1 MDYYV
6 NQGVEKQMPKEDAP
20 ERVLILIVS
29 NIGEGAWLV
38 SCPNSGST
46 VLESPID
53 CFSVP

>member
-1 MDYYV
+1 
-6 NQGVEKQMPKEDAP
+6 MPKEDAP

-53 CFSVP
+53 CYSVP